1 MGRNEDDYMNL
12 TTIEEI
18 KGFII
23 LITFFQFHS
32 CGYIVFVPELY

>member
-1 MGRNEDDYMNL
+1 MNL

-23 LITFFQFHS
+23 LITDIKCWDSLAFS
-32 CGYIVFVPELY
+32 LL